1 LASKANVTTRTSKG
15 QQLSYAEIDG
25 NFTSLASAVN
35 ANADLMSGNAADAG
49 TLTGAELAPIARAG
63 GTVQATL
70 TKIAQWIIQTYQG
83 FTQSGAGAVARAVQD
98 ELRDRAS
105 VKQFGAKGDGVT
117 LDDAA
122 FAAFEAL
129 YVGCVVDLGGFSYKV
144 TSAFTKNAYHNG
156 VFVTAAGTR
165 EAALFATF
173 AASKAKFKA
182 NGGQLRA
189 LHKSL
194 VNPLEQQTTIGFL
207 GDSITWG
214 LQLADNGPSTPRTGT
229 LGDQRDNFT
238 SASWVNEFKRF
249 VGAQYFGNAAPTLSN
264 WSYSSGGQSSA
275 TYARTEQLYTG
286 NGGPITLNIA
296 SATNVQTKDAGALL
310 GYRHTLGINPTG
322 STAEV
327 SFTFTGSAFN
337 LRFTSISAADSAD
350 YEVFV
355 NGTSQG
361 VFSSF
366 TTASAYKQSRT
377 HTFGYVRNG
386 TVKIATRYNAN
397 NTGVA
402 HLNFEA
408 IEVIKQCTIH
418 NQGVIGTTAYQ
429 YQYYN
434 FGANGPTVATPDMN
448 YVFLQLGTNDRANTM
463 TTYSIANGILSFKSW
478 MNTLL
483 GKITPT
489 ASVILMVSNPAANES
504 PASYSFTQQDVR
516 NMVHQ
521 LGVDNTMDVIDNY
534 TLFSGMDSTAYTA
547 DGLHPNLLGH
557 AMYARN
563 IINAIESA

>member
-1 LASKANVTTRTSKG
+1 
-15 QQLSYAEIDG
+15 
-25 NFTSLASAVN
+25 
-35 ANADLMSGNAADAG
+35 
-49 TLTGAELAPIARAG
+49 
-63 GTVQATL
+63 
-70 TKIAQWIIQTYQG
+70 
-83 FTQSGAGAVARAVQD
+83 
-98 ELRDRAS
+98 
-105 VKQFGAKGDGVT
+105 
-117 LDDAA
+117 
-122 FAAFEAL
+122 
-129 YVGCVVDLGGFSYKV
+129 
-144 TSAFTKNAYHNG
+144 
-156 VFVTAAGTR
+156 
-165 EAALFATF
+165 
-173 AASKAKFKA
+173 
-182 NGGQLRA
+182 
-189 LHKSL
+189 
-194 VNPLEQQTTIGFL
+194 
-207 GDSITWG
+207 
-214 LQLADNGPSTPRTGT
+214 
-229 LGDQRDNFT
+229 
-238 SASWVNEFKRF
+238 VNEFKRF